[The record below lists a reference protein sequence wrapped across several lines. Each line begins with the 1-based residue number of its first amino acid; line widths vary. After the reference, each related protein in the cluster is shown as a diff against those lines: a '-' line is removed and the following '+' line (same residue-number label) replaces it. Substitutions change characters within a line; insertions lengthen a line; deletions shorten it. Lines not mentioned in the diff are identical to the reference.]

1 MSLKDESL
9 NGVITILCNHSFHSG
24 CLSKWGDTNCPVCR
38 YTQTPDF
45 SNDSVCAECGS
56 HENLWLCLICGSIG
70 CGRYVRGHAYS
81 HFQLTQH
88 TYSMQLG
95 SNRVWDYAGDNY
107 VHRLIQN
114 KTDGKM
120 VRFDEAG
127 RVINQDEKVDSLTL
141 EYTYLLTLQLE
152 SQRTFFEE
160 RLAKQEEKAD
170 AQIIEI
176 ELKSKNYERENETLK
191 VVVDN
196 LSKDKANLEKR
207 CSLLTT
213 KVNKLQASLEEEQQI
228 NKCMTANQTAYQAK
242 LNEIEEKFKKSD
254 KEKTLVRSNFLL
266 ILIALTNGSDH

>member
-1 MSLKDESL
+1 
-9 NGVITILCNHSFHSG
+9 
-24 CLSKWGDTNCPVCR
+24 VCR
-38 YTQTPDF
+38 YTQIPDF
-45 SNDSVCAECGS
+45 STDSVCAECGS
-56 HENLWLCLICGSIG
+56 GENLWLCLICGYIG

-127 RVINQDEKVDSLTL
+127 RVINQDEKVDSITL

-160 RLAKQEEKAD
+160 RLLKQEEKSQE
-170 AQIIEI
+170 QIQ
-176 ELKSKNYERENETLK
+176 ELDSKAKSYEKENEKLK
-191 VVVDN
+191 DSVEN
-196 LSKDKANLEKR
+196 LSKDKATLEKR
-207 CSLLTT
+207 CTLLTT
-213 KVNKLQASLEEEQQI
+213 KLNKLQSSLEEEQQI
-228 NKCMTANQTAYQAK
+228 NKCMTSNQNAYLIR
-242 LNEIEEKFKKSD
+242 LNEMEEKFKKSD
-254 KEKTLVRSNFLL
+254 KEKTSVNIYSGRNIKNKFFELTFLC
-266 ILIALTNGSDH
+266 IGN